1 MFFFSILWNLE
12 KYNSF
17 LHCYCYL
24 FLQSLPFFAL
34 MAANYAVLYLPAPC
48 SPSCPIRSSINFI
61 WKPSRRSWTRQLPPL
76 TLLRFLAT
84 LSLSDCCFTSCF
96 VRTHSDTQPE
106 GAELRHQKQ
115 KGEKFKRRLPTELN
129 EHERNSHEQEL
140 SARFSTVSEESAS
153 WARMNHKESKRV
165 SHCCSGRFF
174 LYDPRKTPF
183 CLRWIHFCGGSCL
196 VAEGSPRT
204 DHRIMLLFCP

>member
-1 MFFFSILWNLE
+1 MLCCTYLPLVHHHVRSDLQSILYENHRAEAEPDNFPL
-12 KYNSF
+12 SHSCVF
-17 LHCYCYL
+17 
-24 FLQSLPFFAL
+24 SL
-34 MAANYAVLYLPAPC
+34 
-48 SPSCPIRSSINFI
+48 
-61 WKPSRRSWTRQLPPL
+61 
-76 TLLRFLAT
+76 
-84 LSLSDCCFTSCF
+84 LSLSEHCCFTSCF

-153 WARMNHKESKRV
+153 SARMNHKESKRV

-183 CLRWIHFCGGSCL
+183 CLR
-196 VAEGSPRT
+196 
-204 DHRIMLLFCP
+204 